1 MPEHTDVQAFA
12 EKVAA
17 ACDYRF
23 KDENKL
29 SRVVVLER
37 TT

>member
-1 MPEHTDVQAFA
+1 MPEHAEVRSFA
-12 EKVAA
+12 ERITAT
-17 ACDYRF
+17 CDYRF

-37 TT
+37 IT

>member
-1 MPEHTDVQAFA
+1 MPEHAEVRAFA

-17 ACDYRF
+17 ACDYRY
-23 KDENKL
+23 KDENEL

-37 TT
+37 IS

>member
-1 MPEHTDVQAFA
+1 VRTFA
-12 EKVAA
+12 EKVST
-17 ACDYRF
+17 ACDYRI

-37 TT
+37 MT